1 MALVDIDR
9 AHHRPAPPSGPVPVG
24 LNRRGSTS
32 TDEIRLE
39 EGEVRPLPMG
49 RSKEGKMVVRGAS
62 TLDPEQAKK
71 WQERRSSIQ
80 EGLSRGGSSVSPS
93 SRTGSFGRAAKAAKS
108 VGGAVKSAF
117 GFGKHA
123 SHGVKRGSVNARRAS
138 AVALSPHAL
147 NVCKEVRD
155 TEEIYI
161 NDLRTVLEV
170 YVRPAIEQRIMT
182 LEDTQAIFAN
192 IEELCRCAQVLLD
205 LMDRE
210 GDRATV
216 LAHAFIQVTPFFKLY
231 SFYCRNY
238 ERALTTLA
246 NCRKHVNGLTD
257 FLNTQARLPQ
267 CKGLSLESYL
277 IKPVQR
283 LTKYPLFWKDLL
295 KAVPH
300 THPARDELEKADE
313 LVRTVSMA
321 VNQTLTDELTRLK
334 TVQVLKELGT
344 DWMDLIAPHRKLVL
358 EFTGSVHVGI
368 KNWNACGYVLTDL
381 LIICQKGSRDRK
393 TPWLLAELTNVIVNQ
408 DMNLE
413 ALQMDFEEGSQPN
426 FGVQPPMEVPRSRL
440 LNLRLREREGMPADE
455 EYWLELT
462 DEALAYKLGDEM
474 PALSKAA
481 MQHADHDHRPRN
493 PALYAITDKL
503 KDKRVGKRPRGGG
516 PRDSRASKAYG
527 EGSWRGEASVR
538 NTKGPM
544 GSLAERSEKSERST
558 SAGSSARS
566 ETSKKSDRF
575 TSWAT

>member
-1 MALVDIDR
+1 M
-9 AHHRPAPPSGPVPVG
+9 
-24 LNRRGSTS
+24 
-32 TDEIRLE
+32 RL
-39 EGEVRPLPMG
+39 
-49 RSKEGKMVVRGAS
+49 
-62 TLDPEQAKK
+62 
-71 WQERRSSIQ
+71 W
-80 EGLSRGGSSVSPS
+80 
-93 SRTGSFGRAAKAAKS
+93 
-108 VGGAVKSAF
+108 
-117 GFGKHA
+117 
-123 SHGVKRGSVNARRAS
+123 
-138 AVALSPHAL
+138 
-147 NVCKEVRD
+147 
-155 TEEIYI
+155 Y
-161 NDLRTVLEV
+161 
-170 YVRPAIEQRIMT
+170 
-182 LEDTQAIFAN
+182 
-192 IEELCRCAQVLLD
+192 
-205 LMDRE
+205 
-210 GDRATV
+210 
-216 LAHAFIQVTPFFKLY
+216 
-231 SFYCRNY
+231 
-238 ERALTTLA
+238 
-246 NCRKHVNGLTD
+246 
-257 FLNTQARLPQ
+257 
-267 CKGLSLESYL
+267 
-277 IKPVQR
+277 
-283 LTKYPLFWKDLL
+283 
-295 KAVPH
+295 
-300 THPARDELEKADE
+300 
-313 LVRTVSMA
+313 
-321 VNQTLTDELTRLK
+321 
-334 TVQVLKELGT
+334 
-344 DWMDLIAPHRKLVL
+344 
-358 EFTGSVHVGI
+358 
-368 KNWNACGYVLTDL
+368 